1 MSEEQDLYNWCC
13 LQTLLYKAGL
23 LDENQKAKLEY
34 WVDPS
39 FFDHYMDEIK
49 SNLENIKLVVGEP
62 A

>member
-23 LDENQKAKLEY
+23 LDEDQKAKLEGL
-34 WVDPS
+34 DPK

-49 SNLENIKLVVGEP
+49 SNLENIKLVVGET

>member
-23 LDENQKAKLEY
+23 LTEEQKEKLVEL
-34 WVDPS
+34 DPN
-39 FFDHYMDEIK
+39 FFDHYMNEIK
-49 SNLENIKLVVGEP
+49 SNLENIKLVVGET